1 MRSIILRPFG
11 SNGQLDVSL
20 LLNDPIMVATS
31 CSYRRFLTRS
41 GKPVCEPCTHPVDN
55 HPDLMATDEVLQL
68 MAASPE
74 LYESTRMLMDAVNA
88 LSSGKPIRNLD
99 EIMLFAKAATEKAEA
114 KV

>member
-1 MRSIILRPFG
+1 MRTLILRPFG
-11 SNGQLDVSL
+11 GSGQLDVSL

-31 CSYRRFLTRS
+31 CSFRRFKTQS
-41 GKPVCEPCTHPVDN
+41 GVSVCEPCTHPTDN
-55 HPDLMATDEVLQL
+55 YPDLMATDEVLQL

-114 KV
+114 KI